1 VALVNAESTHNV
13 HLACGVNML
22 ISDNPGN
29 EQSVQSQSRDGMPA
43 SQSEDPNKIPIRE
56 LLDVTADDEIE
67 TIQLSVGVMVDKLI
81 KDAKRH
87 NSFAAL
93 FKLQAVKRYLELR
106 LKYRYIPTIK
116 NPSTRASEAI
126 ATSVG
131 KGPYFAKKIRHLTV
145 YIRQFHTLP
154 PTGSGKHHAHPSLL
168 NDERVAQ
175 AVRRYLTVVAIGEVR
190 NRLCTI
196 HMDINHFLT
205 R

>member
-1 VALVNAESTHNV
+1 MSLGQPICSCDHVTS
-13 HLACGVNML
+13 
-22 ISDNPGN
+22 P
-29 EQSVQSQSRDGMPA
+29 SQR
-43 SQSEDPNKIPIRE
+43 
-56 LLDVTADDEIE
+56 VTLTGDCP
-67 TIQLSVGVMVDKLI
+67 SP
-81 KDAKRH
+81 
-87 NSFAAL
+87 
-93 FKLQAVKRYLELR
+93 
-106 LKYRYIPTIK
+106 IPTIK

-131 KGPYFAKKIRHLTV
+131 KGPYFAKKIQHLTV

-205 R
+205 RERLLN